1 MDEKVVKKAK
11 KGNKKAFDILI
22 KEVQSDGYKL
32 AYYYMKNRADSQDA
46 VCNGIEKAYN
56 KIGDLEKT
64 NKFKTWFLQIVANE
78 AKMLLRKKR
87 KNNVVSMEEIQR
99 QQNESGKKSIG
110 SLSSNMS
117 QYGSEKEGIS
127 REEIV
132 DVRSALLNLEEEE
145 RSIVMLK
152 YYQGY
157 TFKEIAEIT
166 QQPESSVKTKN
177 YAVLKRMKNM
187 LEGKEITTY
196 GKKEYK

>member
-1 MDEKVVKKAK
+1 M
-11 KGNKKAFDILI
+11 
-22 KEVQSDGYKL
+22 
-32 AYYYMKNRADSQDA
+32 
-46 VCNGIEKAYN
+46 
-56 KIGDLEKT
+56 EKT